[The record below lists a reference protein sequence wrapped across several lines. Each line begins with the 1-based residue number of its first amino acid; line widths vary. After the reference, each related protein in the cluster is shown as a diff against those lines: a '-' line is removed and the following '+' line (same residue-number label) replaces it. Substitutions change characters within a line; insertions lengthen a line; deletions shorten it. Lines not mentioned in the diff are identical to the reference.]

1 MAALGKAFGMKVMVY
16 TRSRREA
23 PANVDVFLC
32 AERGDSM
39 DPLIEDSRTS
49 SCWPRS

>member
-16 TRSRREA
+16 TRSAAEE

-32 AERGDSM
+32 AERGDSI
-39 DPLIEDSRTS
+39 DPLLEDSRT
-49 SCWPRS
+49 